1 MDNICVLLCT
11 RSCFQELQQDF
22 IKKKFGIG
30 FAEICKTS
38 GCALRQ
44 LSMDVKALAKSMYHY
59 NIKTVQG

>member
-1 MDNICVLLCT
+1 V
-11 RSCFQELQQDF
+11 QQDF